1 MTSKPLWE
9 NAQPIVS
16 AVRQLLLDG
25 KILPYEPNAYGW
37 QGVGVEMQLLIED
50 LKAEIER
57 KEFKVCPRFLL
68 PGDCL
73 RCRLKNVSFSTSISA
88 GRLII
93 PPNAS

>member
-1 MTSKPLWE
+1 MMTSKPLWE

-37 QGVGVEMQLLIED
+37 QGVGVEMQIFIED

-57 KEFKVCPRFLL
+57 KEFKVSPGFSSTWRLL
-68 PGDCL
+68 
-73 RCRLKNVSFSTSISA
+73 TE
-88 GRLII
+88 
-93 PPNAS
+93 